1 MIGGKNDDLNGLIC
15 VNKPQGFTS
24 FDVIAKMRGILR
36 LRRLGHAG
44 TLDPMATGVLPVFVG
59 KATKACDI
67 IPDHDKTYRAG
78 FRLGFVSDTQD
89 SSGKMTELGGAEK
102 VTAEKLE
109 ASLGDF
115 RGDIMQIPP
124 MYSAVTV
131 NGKRLYDLA
140 RKGIEVEREA
150 RPVTIYKLVLTG
162 FDEASHEGT
171 LEISCSRGT
180 YIRTVINDIGEK
192 LGCGAVM
199 TSLVRTAACGFSL
212 SDCVSLEELQANADS
227 GNSAEK
233 YLLPIEKV
241 FADYPSVKLDEHREK
256 LYRNGVKLK
265 IELMGGCIKC
275 GGIHRVF
282 GADGGFIGLGIAN
295 AETMEF
301 TVYKNF

>member
-1 MIGGKNDDLNGLIC
+1 MIGGLNNDLNGIIC
-15 VNKPQGFTS
+15 VNKPQDFTS

-89 SSGKMTELGGAEK
+89 SSGKMTEYGNADGIKSENI
-102 VTAEKLE
+102 E

-115 RGDIMQIPP
+115 RGEIMQIPP

-131 NGKRLYDLA
+131 NGQRLYDLA

-150 RPVTIYKLVLTG
+150 RPVTIYKFELTG
-162 FDEASHEGT
+162 FDEEKHEGT

-180 YIRTVINDIGEK
+180 YIRTIINDIGEK

-212 SDCVSLEELQANADS
+212 SDCVTLEELQANADS

-241 FADYPSVKLDEHREK
+241 FADYPSVKLDAHREK

-265 IELMGGCIKC
+265 IELMDGSIKC

-282 GADGGFIGLGIAN
+282 GADGCFIGLGIAN

>member
-1 MIGGKNDDLNGLIC
+1 MIGGLNNDLNGIIC
-15 VNKPQGFTS
+15 VNKPQDFTS

-78 FRLGFVSDTQD
+78 FKLGFVSDTQD
-89 SSGKMTELGGAEK
+89 SSGKMTEYGNADG
-102 VTAEKLE
+102 VTAEKIE

-131 NGKRLYDLA
+131 NGQRLYDLA

-150 RPVTIYKLVLTG
+150 RSVTIYKLELTG
-162 FDEASHEGT
+162 FDEEKHEGT

-180 YIRTVINDIGEK
+180 YIRTIINDIGEK

-212 SDCVSLEELQANADS
+212 SDCVTLEELQANADS
-227 GNSAEK
+227 GNSAGK
-233 YLLPIEKV
+233 YLLPIDKV

-265 IELMGGCIKC
+265 IELMDGSIKC

-295 AETMEF
+295 ADTMEF

>member
-1 MIGGKNDDLNGLIC
+1 MIGGLNDNLNGIIC

-36 LRRLGHAG
+36 LKRLGHAG

-67 IPDHDKTYRAG
+67 IPDHDKTYKAG
-78 FRLGFVSDTQD
+78 FRLGFTSDTQD
-89 SSGKMTELGGAEK
+89 SSGKMVECASADG
-102 VTAEKLE
+102 VTAESIE
-109 ASLGDF
+109 AALTDF

-131 NGKRLYDLA
+131 NGQRLYDLA
-140 RKGIEVEREA
+140 RKGIEVERKP
-150 RPVTIYKLVLTG
+150 RPITVYSLELTA
-162 FDEASHEGT
+162 FDESAHEGT

-180 YIRTVINDIGEK
+180 YIRTIINDIGEK

-212 SDCVSLEELQANADS
+212 SDCVSLEELQENADS

-233 YLLPIEKV
+233 LLLPIDKV
-241 FADYPSVKLDEHREK
+241 FGEYPSVTFNEHQEK
-256 LYRNGVKLK
+256 LYRNGVKLDIK
-265 IELMGGCIKC
+265 RMGGGIKR

-282 GADGGFIGLGIAN
+282 GADKSFIGLGIADPD
-295 AETMEF
+295 TMEF
-301 TVYKNF
+301 SVYKNF

>member
-89 SSGKMTELGGAEK
+89 SSGNMTELGGAEK

-150 RPVTIYKLVLTG
+150 RPVTIYKLVLTD
-162 FDEASHEGT
+162 FDAEKHEGT

-180 YIRTVINDIGEK
+180 YIRTIINDIGEK

-227 GNSAEK
+227 GNSAGK

-265 IELMGGCIKC
+265 IALMGGCIKC

-282 GADGGFIGLGIAN
+282 GSDGGFIGLGIAN

>member
-1 MIGGKNDDLNGLIC
+1 MIGGRNDSLNGIIC
-15 VNKPQGFTS
+15 VNKPEGFTS

-67 IPDHDKTYRAG
+67 IPDHDKTYCAG
-78 FRLGFVSDTQD
+78 FKLGFVSDTQD
-89 SSGKMTELGGAEK
+89 SSGKMTALGNADGI
-102 VTAEKLE
+102 TADKIE

-131 NGKRLYDLA
+131 NGQRLYDLA
-140 RKGIEVEREA
+140 RKGIEVERKP
-150 RPVTIYKLVLTG
+150 RPITVYKLELTS
-162 FDEASHEGT
+162 FDEKTHEGT

-180 YIRTVINDIGEK
+180 YIRTIINDIGEK

-227 GNSAEK
+227 GSSAEK
-233 YLLPIEKV
+233 FLLPIEKV
-241 FADYPSVKLDEHREK
+241 FGEYPSVTLNQHQEK
-256 LYRNGVKLK
+256 LYRNGVKLN
-265 IELMGGCIKC
+265 IELMGKSIKR

-282 GADGGFIGLGIAN
+282 GADGCFIGLGIAN

-301 TVYKNF
+301 SVYKNF

>member
-1 MIGGKNDDLNGLIC
+1 
-15 VNKPQGFTS
+15 
-24 FDVIAKMRGILR
+24 
-36 LRRLGHAG
+36 
-44 TLDPMATGVLPVFVG
+44 MATGVLPVFVG

-89 SSGKMTELGGAEK
+89 SSGKMTELGGTEK

-150 RPVTIYKLVLTG
+150 RPVTIYKLVLTD
-162 FDEASHEGT
+162 FDAEKHEGT

-180 YIRTVINDIGEK
+180 YIRTIINDIGEK

-227 GNSAEK
+227 GNSAGK

>member
-1 MIGGKNDDLNGLIC
+1 MLGGLNDDLNGMIC

-89 SSGKMTELGGAEK
+89 SSGKMTELGHADE
-102 VTAEKLE
+102 VTAERLE
-109 ASLGDF
+109 ASLDDF

-150 RPVTIYKLVLTG
+150 RPVTIYKLALTD
-162 FDEASHEGT
+162 FDEKTHEGT

-227 GNSAEK
+227 GNSAGK
-233 YLLPIEKV
+233 FLLPIDKV

-265 IELMGGCIKC
+265 IELMGNAVKC

-282 GADGGFIGLGIAN
+282 GSDGSFIGLGIAN

>member
-1 MIGGKNDDLNGLIC
+1 MIGGLNNDLNGIIC
-15 VNKPQGFTS
+15 VNKPQDFTS

-78 FRLGFVSDTQD
+78 FKLGFVSDTQD
-89 SSGKMTELGGAEK
+89 SSGKMTERGNADG
-102 VTAEKLE
+102 VTAEKIE

-131 NGKRLYDLA
+131 NGQRLYDLA

-162 FDEASHEGT
+162 FDKEKHEGT

-180 YIRTVINDIGEK
+180 YIRTIINDIGEK

-227 GNSAEK
+227 GNSAER
-233 YLLPIEKV
+233 YLLPIDKV
-241 FADYPSVKLDEHREK
+241 FADYPSVKLDAHREK

-265 IELMGGCIKC
+265 IELMDGSIKC